1 MLVGVL
7 QTDVW
12 EMPTIAS
19 AHNASSSVGDLLQ
32 RMIDTQE
39 KSKSVLRG
47 GDFLQKT
54 LDVELDDYDE
64 CINNLMALRE
74 TYLDY

>member
-1 MLVGVL
+1 MRVHTTLHL
-7 QTDVW
+7 PW
-12 EMPTIAS
+12 AIC
-19 AHNASSSVGDLLQ
+19 LLQ

-54 LDVELDDYDE
+54 LDVELDDY